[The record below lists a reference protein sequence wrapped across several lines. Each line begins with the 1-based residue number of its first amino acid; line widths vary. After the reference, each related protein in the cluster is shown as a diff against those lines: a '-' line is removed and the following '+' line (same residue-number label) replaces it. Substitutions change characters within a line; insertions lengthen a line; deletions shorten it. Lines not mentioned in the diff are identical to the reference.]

1 MPIKERTSK
10 VRLPLHHQSRQL
22 RKVPPWLANNGAQIS
37 APTALWP
44 HLDAMS
50 KLTTT
55 VKAVTRLRT
64 WQIHQPCYPLSQ
76 RQDSEKGFE
85 MMLRQ
90 QAKAHRAFRLHKQ
103 SAGTSRQR
111 LPCTQPFKQFT
122 LLRRLSSLLLQ
133 HLVPI
138 WQDQNTITRHLVDN
152 SRRTTQT
159 IMGIATL
166 ALQRAKAKA
175 GAKVKPT
182 TKKARGAP
190 CPRITIPTN
199 WSFPN

>member
-1 MPIKERTSK
+1 M
-10 VRLPLHHQSRQL
+10 RLPLHHQSRQL
-22 RKVPPWLANNGAQIS
+22 RKMPPRLANNGAQIN

-55 VKAVTRLRT
+55 VRAATRLRT

-85 MMLRQ
+85 ML
-90 QAKAHRAFRLHKQ
+90 LHKQ
-103 SAGTSRQR
+103 SAGTPRQR

-122 LLRRLSSLLLQ
+122 SLRRLSSLLLQ
-133 HLVPI
+133 HLVLI

-152 SRRTTQT
+152 SRRTTQS

-175 GAKVKPT
+175 GAKAKPT
-182 TKKARGAP
+182 TRKARGAP